1 MHEVPPHARQP
12 EVVCD
17 SPLHTD
23 LYELTMAAAYH
34 EAGFQATGSFELTI
48 RALPPQRN
56 FLLAAGLEQALEF
69 LESMRFRRQEIDF
82 LRRHPVFA
90 NVKPEFFHYL
100 EDFRFRGE
108 VWAVPE
114 GTPVFGEEPLVRVK
128 ALIIEAQVVETY
140 LLSMITFQSMIASK
154 AARVAEAAQGRGVVE
169 FGTRR
174 AHGPE
179 SGVLAARAAYIGG
192 CIGTSNVEAALRF
205 GVPAF
210 GTLAHSY
217 IMAHRSEEESF
228 REFHRV
234 CPNKSILLLDTY
246 DTLEAVDKIIRMGLR
261 PAGVRLDSGDLGELS
276 KQVRRRLDAAGMREV
291 KIFASGDLEEHAITE
306 LLARGAAIDSF
317 GVGTEL
323 ATSKDAPALG
333 GVYKLVEVDTGGER
347 RARAK
352 FSPGKPSYPGAKQV
366 FRFRNA
372 AGFYD
377 HDLIGRSEEKHP
389 EAEPLLECV
398 MQGGRRLAPSPPLAE
413 VRERA
418 QRCLA
423 ELPGH
428 YRQLRDAPPY
438 PVRRSKPLQALMEE
452 IAAQNS
458 RKEHAHR

>member
-1 MHEVPPHARQP
+1 MPDVPAHPRSP
-12 EVVCD
+12 EVACH

-34 EAGFQATGSFELTI
+34 QAGFQATGSFELTI
-48 RALPPQRN
+48 RSLPPQRN
-56 FLLAAGLEQALEF
+56 FLLTAGLEQALDF
-69 LESMRFRRQEIDF
+69 LENMRFRPEDIDF

-90 NVKPEFFHYL
+90 NVKADFFDYL
-100 EDFRFRGE
+100 ERFRFSGE
-108 VWAVPE
+108 AWAIPE
-114 GTPVFGEEPLVRVK
+114 GTPVFGEEPLLRVRGP
-128 ALIIEAQVVETY
+128 IIEAQVVETY
-140 LLSMITFQSMIASK
+140 LLSMVTFQTMIASK
-154 AARVAEAAQGRGVVE
+154 AARVAQAAQGRGVVE

-179 SGVLAARAAYIGG
+179 SGVLGARAAYIGG

-217 IMAHRSEEESF
+217 IMAHRSEEDSF

-234 CPNKSILLLDTY
+234 FPDNSILLLDTY

-261 PAGVRLDSGDLGELS
+261 PSGVRLDSGDLGELS
-276 KQVRRRLDAAGMREV
+276 KQVRRRLDAAGLREV

-333 GVYKLVEVDTGGER
+333 GVYKLVEVDAGGER

-366 FRFRNA
+366 FRFRND
-372 AGFYD
+372 AGLYD
-377 HDLIGRSEEKHP
+377 HDVIGRSEEKHAQ
-389 EAEPLLECV
+389 AEPLLECV
-398 MQGGRRLAPSPPLAE
+398 MRGGRRLAPSPPLAE

-423 ELPGH
+423 EMPGR

-452 IAAQNS
+452 IAAQNG
-458 RKEHAHR
+458 RNQHAHR